1 MDLDIKHHCTEAAM
15 DTLADLGITA
25 FPVCLPDL
33 VSRVRHSMGVRVC
46 TYSRLALRAGVA
58 PEQLSLRLNSA
69 DAATLQLS
77 GRTVVAYNDSRE
89 IVPGRKRFTLAHEL
103 GHITLGHFDQ
113 EACYRDQGLLVP
125 PDVQLEMEREADY
138 FASVFLAPL
147 EVAMAIIWPY
157 RISVYSL
164 FALLR
169 SAFRLSKEAAYYRS
183 REILGRA
190 SLLLVQPERAEN
202 FDSYVNRIRDLYDQH
217 AMDILTDR
225 YRSEYDQTQTRI
237 WEARGGK
244 AYLPVRMLDPMR
256 LQEPLRQMQKLFKY
270 HR

>member
-15 DTLADLGITA
+15 DTLADLGIIA

-103 GHITLGHFDQ
+103 GAHHSGSF
-113 EACYRDQGLLVP
+113 
-125 PDVQLEMEREADY
+125 
-138 FASVFLAPL
+138 
-147 EVAMAIIWPY
+147 
-157 RISVYSL
+157 
-164 FALLR
+164 
-169 SAFRLSKEAAYYRS
+169 
-183 REILGRA
+183 
-190 SLLLVQPERAEN
+190 
-202 FDSYVNRIRDLYDQH
+202 
-217 AMDILTDR
+217 
-225 YRSEYDQTQTRI
+225 
-237 WEARGGK
+237 
-244 AYLPVRMLDPMR
+244 
-256 LQEPLRQMQKLFKY
+256 
-270 HR
+270 